1 MMSKSRWVG
10 FWRVFKSAAS
20 GLVSV
25 HVLCRRILL
34 EIEAS
39 EENIVQLAFLFWS
52 FSLGYWTFCPL
63 LF

>member
-1 MMSKSRWVG
+1 MMSKLRWVG

-25 HVLCRRILL
+25 HMLCRILL

-39 EENIVQLAFLFWS
+39 EENIVQLAFLFGR
-52 FSLGYWTFCPL
+52 SLLVIGPFAR
-63 LF
+63 